1 MAEVTAKDVQAL
13 RKATGVGMMD
23 AKKALVEN
31 EANFEKAMT
40 WLREKGLS
48 KAAERADRANEQ
60 GAVAVARD
68 GQVAAA
74 VELNCETDYV
84 AKSADFTALVD
95 ELAAAVVAEGDGA
108 ATARQDQIDD
118 LRITLKENISL
129 GRVVRFEAPPGAV
142 LDTYLHIQNDRGVNA
157 VMVELSGGDQALAH
171 EIALHIVFARP
182 EWLSRDEVPQDRVEQ
197 ERQVLEAITR
207 NEGKPEAAV
216 PKIVEG
222 RLNGFF
228 KERVLLDQPFV
239 KDPKVSVK
247 DHLGGATINR
257 FAQVEIGR

>member
-1 MAEVTAKDVQAL
+1 MADVSAKDVQAL

-31 EANFEKAMT
+31 GGDFEKAVT

-74 VELNCETDYV
+74 VELKCETDYV
-84 AKSADFTALVD
+84 AKSPDFTALVD
-95 ELAAAVVAEGDGA
+95 ELAAAVVAEGEQ
-108 ATARQDQIDD
+108 ATADRQERIDD
-118 LRITLKENISL
+118 LRIALKENISL
-129 GRVVRFEAPPGAV
+129 GRVVRFEAPAGDV
-142 LDTYLHIQNDRGVNA
+142 LDTYLHVQADRGVNA
-157 VMVELSGGDQALAH
+157 VIVQLAGGDQALAH
-171 EIALHIVFARP
+171 EIALHVVFARP
-182 EWLSRDEVPQDRVEQ
+182 DWLSRDEVPPDRVEQ
-197 ERQVLEAITR
+197 ERAVLEAITR
-207 NEGKPEAAV
+207 NEGKPEAAL

-228 KERVLLDQPFV
+228 KEHVLLEQPFV
-239 KDPKVSVK
+239 KDSKMTVRDV
-247 DHLGGATINR
+247 LGGASISR
-257 FAQVEIGR
+257 FAQIEIGR